1 MTEGKNWEIRIF
13 LVLVKM
19 SVYAL
24 GKSNHALCSTH
35 IYEIHMVSIHVRATD
50 SYRCWAGQLKYHNI
64 KNSSKCAWNVYTPTS
79 FMVGNPVEAT
89 AQYTTQY
96 TTLVYQL
103 EQKEGR

>member
-13 LVLVKM
+13 LVLVEM

-50 SYRCWAGQLKYHNI
+50 SYNAAGLAGSNIIILKTRV
-64 KNSSKCAWNVYTPTS
+64 NVLGMFILPLHS
-79 FMVGNPVEAT
+79 W
-89 AQYTTQY
+89 
-96 TTLVYQL
+96 
-103 EQKEGR
+103 